1 MVLNCRLLKISH
13 RGVMDEQSLTV
24 RAPTGESTAA
34 KWATSQRWRVRNG
47 RLMPDLKGDRLDAV
61 LARNEFRR
69 IDLEGLRAALAND
82 QIRRL
87 VLGSCSGPTS
97 QRLTWVVEGCFFDT
111 RDALDAQLLRLVVV
125 LSDTL
130 TESRVERA
138 SSKPPTS

>member
-1 MVLNCRLLKISH
+1 
-13 RGVMDEQSLTV
+13 MDELSLAV

-47 RLMPDLKGDRLDAV
+47 RLIPDLKGDRLDEV
-61 LARNEFRR
+61 LVRNGFRR
-69 IDLEGLRAALAND
+69 IDLTGLRAALAND

-87 VLGSCSGPTS
+87 VLDSCSGTPA
-97 QRLTWVVEGCFFDT
+97 QRLTWAIEGCVFDT

-130 TESRVERA
+130 MESRVERDEGTPA
-138 SSKPPTS
+138 TS